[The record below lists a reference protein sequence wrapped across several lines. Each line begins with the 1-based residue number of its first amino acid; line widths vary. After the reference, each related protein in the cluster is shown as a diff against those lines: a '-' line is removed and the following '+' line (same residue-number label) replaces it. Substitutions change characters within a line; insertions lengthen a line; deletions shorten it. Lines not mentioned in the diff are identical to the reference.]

1 MKKKLRAGR
10 AKPGK
15 VKWMGRERKKKG
27 KRTMGNRR
35 GKRIDGRAQEG
46 QKTLK
51 LRTIGEWSGNRNEA
65 NRMGNLMDI

>member
-35 GKRIDGRAQEG
+35 GKRIDGRA
-46 QKTLK
+46 
-51 LRTIGEWSGNRNEA
+51 
-65 NRMGNLMDI
+65 